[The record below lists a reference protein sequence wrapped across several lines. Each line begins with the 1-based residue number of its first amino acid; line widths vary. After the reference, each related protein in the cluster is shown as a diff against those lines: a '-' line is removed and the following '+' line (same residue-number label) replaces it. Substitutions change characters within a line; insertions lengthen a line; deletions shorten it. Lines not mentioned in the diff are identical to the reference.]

1 MWASVELSVFPLE
14 QGLPMSMYGGTMIP
28 PHPQMAEAPGG
39 PMYNGLHTTDPAWNP
54 ILKVVP
60 SSADNS
66 DPQQVTLQIHLA
78 EK

>member
-1 MWASVELSVFPLE
+1 
-14 QGLPMSMYGGTMIP
+14 MIP

-60 SSADNS
+60 SSAENS
-66 DPQQVTLQIHLA
+66 DPQQVTQLSSLTA
-78 EK
+78 S

>member
-1 MWASVELSVFPLE
+1 
-14 QGLPMSMYGGTMIP
+14 MSMYGGAMIP
-28 PHPQMAEAPGG
+28 PHPQMAEAPGA

-66 DPQQVTLQIHLA
+66 DPQQVTLQIHLIG
-78 EK
+78 K